1 MKRYV
6 HASLL
11 AILSDDNEPVSETF
25 SQEVIEGEEDLAGH
39 ALADWLSALA
49 GQIREGLA
57 EE

>member
-25 SQEVIEGEEDLAGH
+25 SQEVIEGEEDLAGL
-39 ALADWLSALA
+39 ALANWLSALA